1 MTDAEYI
8 ETRQQLLLLANV
20 VSQMDLNGLLEC
32 ISHTQTV
39 GPILDPTLFIRGSK
53 KLSAVKRIAQGAQQ
67 FQKAIAEAKEEL
79 ADEELPG

>member
-8 ETRQQLLLLANV
+8 ETQQQLLLLANI
-20 VSQMDLNGLLEC
+20 VSQMDLADLLER
-32 ISHTQTV
+32 IQHGETV

-79 ADEELPG
+79 ADEVLPR